1 MVDKVTLF
9 LPMTRELSEHRR
21 RLRRRLDNVR
31 TIKKTNRRG
40 FRGELESISVS
51 FSDNGISI
59 VGSLGKF
66 LNGENLTNIDRNGIK
81 RAIDKLSKKLGFEV
95 NDAKVTSMEI
105 GMNFKVKRPVS
116 YYLPYFADFPRA
128 ERVQLTTTSIRFD
141 AKEKKIAI
149 YGKVEEM
156 MNDKK
161 MKGKIPLDVGNVLRL
176 EVRLNR
182 PARQLGWSGIDA
194 STLYT
199 EKFYNNLKTFYLGQ
213 YSMIKKT
220 GRITTKSRNIEKPSD
235 GCNALFAS
243 AIAIAGGQ
251 QFVDAFIAGMRAE
264 NPRIPAFYRAIRN
277 ILYRKLGIK
286 TAEENVFNEI
296 EAQLKRLGDV

>member
-9 LPMTRELSEHRR
+9 LPMTRELSENRR

-31 TIKKTNRRG
+31 AIKKTNRHG
-40 FRGELESISVS
+40 FRGEIENMSVS
-51 FSDNGISI
+51 FTDYGISV

-81 RAIDKLSKKLGFEV
+81 QAIDKLSKKLRIDV
-95 NDAKVTSMEI
+95 NDSKVTSLEI
-105 GMNFKVKRPVS
+105 GQNFVLKHPVS
-116 YYLPYFADFPRA
+116 YYLPYFSEFPRS
-128 ERVQLTTTSIRFD
+128 ERVQLTTTSLRYD
-141 AKEKKIAI
+141 MKDKQIAI

-161 MKGKIPLDVGNVLRL
+161 MRGKIPLDIGNVLRL

-182 PARQLGWSGIDA
+182 PASQLKWSGIEA
-194 STLYT
+194 ATLY
-199 EKFYNNLKTFYLGQ
+199 EENFYNTMKTFYLDQ
-213 YSMIKKT
+213 YRMIRKT
-220 GRITTKSRNIEKPSD
+220 GRITTKTRNIEKPSD

-286 TAEENVFNEI
+286 TAEENVFTEI